1 LNIDGQIDAPGI
13 GGLKRVR
20 AKRARRES
28 DTATDSG
35 SDENTVGVETLKKI
49 NNTEATS

>member
-1 LNIDGQIDAPGI
+1 MKIDGQTDPGI
-13 GGLKRVR
+13 GGLRR
-20 AKRARRES
+20 GRRES

-35 SDENTVGVETLKKI
+35 SDDNTVGVETLKKI